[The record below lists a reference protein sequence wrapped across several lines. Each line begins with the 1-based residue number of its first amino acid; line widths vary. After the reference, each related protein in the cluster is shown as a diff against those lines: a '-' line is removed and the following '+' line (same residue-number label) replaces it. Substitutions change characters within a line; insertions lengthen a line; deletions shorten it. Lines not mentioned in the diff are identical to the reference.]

1 MLLVVLLTFIPM
13 AWAFVLSLQVND
25 LISPPRY
32 VGLANYRALPG
43 DQELRQAIDNTV
55 TLIVL
60 VVPLE
65 LILGLGIAM
74 MLNQRIRLKN
84 FYRTCFL
91 VPYIASAAAEGIL
104 FAFIFDPQYGAINA
118 MLHGL
123 GLGRQPFLE
132 SPDQALYVLSA
143 VYLWGYIGLNIV
155 IYSAALQDIS
165 SEVLEAAAI
174 DGAGAWA
181 RFRHVVWPTVLPQT
195 VFLAIWGLI
204 DALQLFDLIYATTKG
219 GPLHATETV
228 AYYIYEL
235 VFGGVFFAAG
245 YGAAVSVGL
254 FVFTLLVVVV
264 VSLLERRTYGP
275 QL

>member
-1 MLLVVLLTFIPM
+1 MLVLTFVPM
-13 AWAFVLSLQVND
+13 GWAFVLSFQHND
-25 LISPPRY
+25 LISPPHS
-32 VGLANYRALPG
+32 VGLANYKALPN
-43 DQELRQAIDNTV
+43 DSELRQAISNTV
-55 TLIVL
+55 YFTLA

-65 LILGLGIAM
+65 LILGLGVAI
-74 MLNQRIRLKN
+74 MLNQRIRLKS

-91 VPYIASAAAEGIL
+91 VPFIASAAAEGIL
-104 FAFIFDPQYGAINA
+104 FTFIFDPNFGAVNSL
-118 MLHGL
+118 LHGM
-123 GLGRQPFLE
+123 GFTRQGFLE
-132 SPDQALYVLSA
+132 NPDQALYVMAA

-155 IYSAALQDIS
+155 IYSAALQDVS
-165 SEVLEAAAI
+165 AEVLEAAAI

-181 RFRHVVWPTVLPQT
+181 RFRHVILPTVAPQT

-204 DALQLFDLIYATTKG
+204 DSLQLFDLIYATTKG

-228 AYYIYEL
+228 AYYIYDL

-254 FVFTLLVVVV
+254 FAFTLIVVVL
-264 VSLLERRTYGP
+264 VSVLERRTYGA